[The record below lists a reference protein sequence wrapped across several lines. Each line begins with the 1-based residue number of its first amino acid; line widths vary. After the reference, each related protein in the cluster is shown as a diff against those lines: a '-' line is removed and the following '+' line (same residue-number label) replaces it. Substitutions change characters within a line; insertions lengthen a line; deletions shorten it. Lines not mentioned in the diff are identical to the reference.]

1 MWLIQEG
8 SFWNLLMKN
17 KFAFSSFFVARSRN
31 IKRALALVFD
41 SFLLVVATWTT
52 FFLRLGEMPRD
63 GYDILAP
70 IAWALILALPIFI
83 RYGLYRAIF
92 RYAGWPAIVTITK
105 AVAIYGLIYCGIF
118 SIWGVTNVPRTV
130 GVLQPLL
137 VLLLVASSRILIQQW
152 LTGTPRWLNSQADEG
167 AIMIYGAG
175 SAGRQLA
182 SAITDSRGMR
192 LVGFLD
198 DDRNIVGRTVMG
210 LPVFAGDEVGDLV
223 ERFGLSDVLLAMPSC
238 SRSRR
243 AEIVAL
249 LKEIGLRVQ
258 MLPAVIDLARGKVST
273 SELHEV
279 DIDDL
284 LGRIP
289 IAPDEMLMRK
299 NIGGRVVL
307 VTGAGGSIGQEI
319 CRQIIPYEPS
329 TLLLLD
335 ASEYSLYSIHQD
347 IEKRRRACTNLV
359 PILASVRDRDRVF
372 DIVDEWRP
380 TTIFHAA
387 AYKHVP
393 LVESNIAEGILNNT
407 FGTLNVAEA
416 AIAHDVENF
425 VLISTDKAVRPTNV
439 MGATKRAAE
448 NVLQALAA
456 RQSGTCLS
464 MVRFGN
470 VLGSSGSV
478 VPLFRS
484 QIIAGGPI
492 TLTHSEMTRYFMTI
506 PEAAQLVI
514 QAGAMARGGDVF
526 VLDMGEPV
534 RIIDLARNMVSLSGL
549 RVRDDANPDGDVEI
563 LVTGL
568 RPGEKLYEELLI
580 GDNPEPSPHPRI
592 MRAQESF
599 VEEPRLHELLNQMR
613 EHLRNK
619 DEASAKMTLM
629 AIVPD
634 FTSQVEVPRLSARR
648 SQSYK

>member
-1 MWLIQEG
+1 MRSDFTL
-8 SFWNLLMKN
+8 SN
-17 KFAFSSFFVARSRN
+17 FFVELSRN
-31 IKRALALVFD
+31 SKRALALVFD
-41 SFLLVVATWTT
+41 AFLLVVATWTT
-52 FFLRLGEMPRD
+52 FLLRLGEMPRD
-63 GYDILAP
+63 GYEVLAP
-70 IAWALILALPIFI
+70 TVLAVVLALPIFV
-83 RYGLYRAIF
+83 RHGLYRAIF
-92 RYAGWPAIVTITK
+92 RYAGWPAIVTIAR
-105 AVAIYGLIYCGIF
+105 AVAIYGTIYCCIF
-118 SIWGVTNVPRTV
+118 SIWGVAKVPRTV
-130 GVLQPLL
+130 GILQPLL

-152 LTGTPRWLNSQADEG
+152 LTGTPRWLNGHTDEG

-210 LPVFAGDEVGDLV
+210 LPVFAGDEVGDLM

-243 AEIVAL
+243 AEIVSL

-258 MLPAVIDLARGKVST
+258 TLPAVIDIARGKVST

-284 LGRIP
+284 LGRPP
-289 IAPDEMLMRK
+289 IAPDEVLMRK
-299 NIGGRVVL
+299 NIDGRVVL
-307 VTGAGGSIGQEI
+307 ITGAGGSIGQEI
-319 CRQIIPYEPS
+319 CRQIIAYEPA

-335 ASEYSLYSIHQD
+335 ASEYALYSIHQD
-347 IEKRRRACTNLV
+347 LEKRRGPRTTLI
-359 PILASVRDRDRVF
+359 PIIASVRDRDRVF
-372 DIVDEWRP
+372 NIVDEWRP

-393 LVESNIAEGILNNT
+393 LVESNITEGILNNT

-416 AIAHDVENF
+416 AIAHGAENF

-456 RQSGTCLS
+456 GQSGTCLS

-484 QIIAGGPI
+484 QIVAGGPI
-492 TLTHSEMTRYFMTI
+492 TLTHGEMTRYFMTI

-534 RIIDLARNMVSLSGL
+534 RIFDLARNMVSLSGL
-549 RVRDDANPDGDVEI
+549 KVRDDANPDGDIEI
-563 LVTGL
+563 LITGL

-580 GDNPEPSPHPRI
+580 GDNPEPSSHPRI
-592 MRAQESF
+592 MRAREEFIQ
-599 VEEPRLHELLNQMR
+599 EPRLRELLAQM
-613 EHLRNK
+613 ESQLRQK
-619 DEASAKMTLM
+619 DEVSAKQTLKV
-629 AIVPD
+629 IVPE
-634 FTSQVEVPRLSARR
+634 F
-648 SQSYK
+648 SYWSPAKN

>member
-1 MWLIQEG
+1 
-8 SFWNLLMKN
+8 MKN
-17 KFAFSSFFVARSRN
+17 EFLLSKFFVALSRN
-31 IKRALALVFD
+31 SKRALALGFD
-41 SFLLVVATWTT
+41 TFLLIVATWTT

-63 GYDILAP
+63 GYDVLAP
-70 IAWALILALPIFI
+70 MVLAAVLGLPIFV

-92 RYAGWPAIVTITK
+92 RYAGWPAIVTIAK
-105 AVAIYGLIYCGIF
+105 AVALYGAIYCCIF
-118 SIWGVTNVPRTV
+118 SIWGVAKVPRTV
-130 GVLQPLL
+130 GILQPLL

-152 LTGTPRWLNSQADEG
+152 LTGTPRWLNGPTDEG

-198 DDRNIVGRTVMG
+198 DDLTIVGRTVMG
-210 LPVFAGDEVGDLV
+210 LPVFAGDEIGDLV

-243 AEIVAL
+243 AEIVSL

-258 MLPAVIDLARGKVST
+258 TLPAVIDLARGKVST

-284 LGRIP
+284 LGRTP
-289 IAPDEMLMRK
+289 IAPDELLMRK
-299 NIGGRVVL
+299 NIGGKVVL

-335 ASEYSLYSIHQD
+335 VSEYALYSIHQD
-347 IEKRRRACTNLV
+347 IEKRRSPGTRLV
-359 PILASVRDRDRVF
+359 PIIASVRDRDRIF
-372 DIVDEWRP
+372 NIVGDWSP

-416 AIAHDVENF
+416 AIAHGVENF

-456 RQSGTCLS
+456 RRSGTCLS

-484 QIIAGGPI
+484 QIVAGGPL

-534 RIIDLARNMVSLSGL
+534 RILDLARNMVSLSGL
-549 RVRDDANPDGDVEI
+549 KMRDSANPNGDIEI

-568 RPGEKLYEELLI
+568 RPGEKMYEELLI

-592 MRAQESF
+592 MRARESF
-599 VEEPRLHELLNQMR
+599 IQEPRLRELLDQLQENLLNR
-613 EHLRNK
+613 
-619 DEASAKMTLM
+619 DETAAKTTLM
-629 AIVPD
+629 MIVPE
-634 FTSQVEVPRLSARR
+634 FTPQDC
-648 SQSYK
+648 

>member
-1 MWLIQEG
+1 
-8 SFWNLLMKN
+8 MKKN
-17 KFAFSSFFVARSRN
+17 FTFSSFFVGLPRSV
-31 IKRALALVFD
+31 KRAIALAFD
-41 SFLLVVATWTT
+41 SLLLIVATWTA
-52 FFLRLGEMPRD
+52 FFLRLGEMPHD
-63 GYDILAP
+63 GYQVLVPIL
-70 IAWALILALPIFI
+70 WAVLLALPIFV

-92 RYAGWPAIVTITK
+92 RYAGWPAIVTIAK
-105 AVAIYGLIYCGIF
+105 AVAIYGVIYCCIF
-118 SIWGVTNVPRTV
+118 SIRGYANVPRTV
-130 GVLQPLL
+130 GLLQPLL

-152 LTGTPRWLNSQADEG
+152 LTGTPRWLNSQTDEG

-198 DDRNIVGRTVMG
+198 DDRGIVGGTVMG
-210 LPVFAGDEVGDLV
+210 LPVFAGSEVSELV
-223 ERFGLSDVLLAMPSC
+223 ERFGLSDVLLAIPSC

-243 AEIVAL
+243 AEIVSL
-249 LKEIGLRVQ
+249 LKELGLRVQ
-258 MLPAVIDLARGKVST
+258 TLPAVVDIARGKVST

-284 LGRIP
+284 LGRTP
-289 IAPDEMLMRK
+289 IEPDGRLMRK
-299 NIGGRVVL
+299 NIEGKVVL

-319 CRQIIPYEPS
+319 CRQIIRYEPT
-329 TLLLLD
+329 TLLLLES
-335 ASEYSLYSIHQD
+335 SEYALYSIHQD
-347 IEKRRRACTNLV
+347 LEKRRGPRTTLT
-359 PILASVRDRDRVF
+359 PIIATVRDRERVF
-372 DIVDEWRP
+372 AVIDEWRP

-407 FGTLNVAEA
+407 FGTLNMAEA
-416 AIAHDVENF
+416 ALAHGVNSF

-456 RQSGTCLS
+456 RHSGTCFS

-484 QIIAGGPI
+484 QIVAGGPI
-492 TLTHSEMTRYFMTI
+492 TLTHEEMTRYFMTI

-534 RIIDLARNMVSLSGL
+534 RIIELARNMVSLSGL
-549 RVRDDANPDGDVEI
+549 KVRDEINPDGDIE
-563 LVTGL
+563 LKVTGL

-592 MRAQESF
+592 MRAHENF
-599 VEEPRLHELLNQMR
+599 IEEPRLRMLLDQMGDQ
-613 EHLRNK
+613 LRAG
-619 DEASAKMTLM
+619 DARAAKQTLM
-629 AIVPD
+629 TIVPE
-634 FTSQVEVPRLSARR
+634 FTSSVDVPPLRR
-648 SQSYK
+648 RHALVN

>member
-1 MWLIQEG
+1 
-8 SFWNLLMKN
+8 MKN
-17 KFAFSSFFVARSRN
+17 EFTFSGFFVALPRGV
-31 IKRALALVFD
+31 KRVIALIFD
-41 SFLLVVATWTT
+41 AMLLIVATWTA
-52 FFLRLGEMPRD
+52 FFLRLGEIPHD
-63 GYDILAP
+63 GYQVVVPMFWGIVLS
-70 IAWALILALPIFI
+70 LPLFV

-92 RYAGWPAIVTITK
+92 RYAGWPAIVTIAK
-105 AVAIYGLIYCGIF
+105 AVAIYGVIYCCIF
-118 SIWGVTNVPRTV
+118 SIRGYANVPRTV
-130 GVLQPLL
+130 GILQPLL
-137 VLLLVASSRILIQQW
+137 VLLLVASSRILVQQW
-152 LTGTPRWLNSQADEG
+152 LTGTPRWLNSQTDEG

-182 SAITDSRGMR
+182 SAITETRGMR

-198 DDRNIVGRTVMG
+198 DDRGIVGGTVMG
-210 LPVFAGDEVGDLV
+210 LPVFAGSEVGHLV
-223 ERFGLSDVLLAMPSC
+223 ERFGLSDVLLAIPSC

-243 AEIVAL
+243 AEIVSL
-249 LKEIGLRVQ
+249 LKELGLRVQ
-258 MLPAVIDLARGKVST
+258 TLPAVVDIARGKVST
-273 SELHEV
+273 NELHEV

-284 LGRIP
+284 LGRTP
-289 IAPDEMLMRK
+289 IEPDQRLMRK
-299 NIGGRVVL
+299 NIEGKVVL

-319 CRQIIPYEPS
+319 CRQIIRCEPT

-335 ASEYSLYSIHQD
+335 ASEFALYSIHQD
-347 IEKRRRACTNLV
+347 LERLRGPRTTLM
-359 PILASVRDRDRVF
+359 PIIATVRDRDRVF
-372 DIVDEWRP
+372 AVIDEWRP

-416 AIAHDVENF
+416 ALANGVASF

-448 NVLQALAA
+448 NILQALAA
-456 RQSGTCLS
+456 RHDGTCFS

-484 QIIAGGPI
+484 QIVAGGPI
-492 TLTHSEMTRYFMTI
+492 TLTHEEMTRYFMTI

-549 RVRDDANPDGDVEI
+549 KVRDHANPDGDIEVK
-563 LVTGL
+563 VTGL

-592 MRAQESF
+592 MRAHENF
-599 VEEPRLHELLNQMR
+599 IEEPRLRALLNQ
-613 EHLRNK
+613 LR
-619 DEASAKMTLM
+619 DEVRAGDERSAKQTLM
-629 AIVPD
+629 AIVPE
-634 FTSQVEVPRLSARR
+634 FTSTIDLPAPRRR
-648 SQSYK
+648 SVGVN